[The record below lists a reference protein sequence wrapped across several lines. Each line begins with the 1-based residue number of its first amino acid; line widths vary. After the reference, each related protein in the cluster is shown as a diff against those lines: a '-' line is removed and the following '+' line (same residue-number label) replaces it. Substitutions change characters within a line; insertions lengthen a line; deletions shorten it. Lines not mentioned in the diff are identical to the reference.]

1 MASGKE
7 NQDQESLRRR
17 IGIRGRIYLLLGLLV
32 LVTTTGGTATLW
44 YSYRMESLLEGV
56 IHKDLAAF
64 QTAAALETALV
75 NQKGFVSYYFLD
87 SDPKWLHQLGIY
99 REVFRERLEEARNQA
114 DTPEAKGILAN
125 ISEEYT
131 VYIHGKDEVI
141 ELYRSGQ
148 RETGARLH
156 AEIRSRFFRILELS
170 KDYRQLH
177 TRRISDAQKKSHQQL
192 VHARIATVSTILFDV
207 VLAVVMI
214 VFLLK
219 HILEPLHR
227 LALETSPAG
236 CVPEKGNDVM
246 ALSRSVHGMMKDI
259 DDTHV
264 ALEKSRETLLQAEK
278 MAMVGKLAAG
288 MAHSIRNPFTS
299 VKMRLFSLSRSLKLN
314 SEQEEDFD
322 VVTDEIRHI
331 DTIVQN
337 FLEFSRPPKLQV
349 RTISPSQVVDMTL
362 QLLEHRLKA
371 YDVSVKVVRPGPL
384 PEIQGDP
391 EQLKE
396 VLVNLIINACEAM
409 GRGGHITIREVRKDA
424 GKKNAAAAVMVED
437 DGPGMPASV
446 KEKVFQPFF
455 TTKEEGTGLGLSIA
469 ARIMEEHGGT
479 LAVES
484 EEGQGAVF
492 VLAFPSKE
500 PA

>member
-1 MASGKE
+1 MTSGKE
-7 NQDQESLRRR
+7 IENQDRSRRW
-17 IGIRGRIYLLLGLLV
+17 IGIRGRIYFLLGLLV
-32 LVTTTGGTATLW
+32 LVTSTGGAATLW

-56 IHKDLAAF
+56 IQKDLAAF

-75 NQKGFVSYYFLD
+75 NQKGFVSYFFLD
-87 SDPKWLHQLGIY
+87 RDPKWLHQLGIY
-99 REVFRERLEEARNQA
+99 REVFRERLEEAWKQA
-114 DTPEAKGILAN
+114 GTPEAEEILTKL
-125 ISEEYT
+125 SEEYT
-131 VYIHGKDEVI
+131 VYIRGKDQVI
-141 ELYRSGQ
+141 DLYRSGQ

-156 AEIRSRFFRILELS
+156 AQIRSRFFRILELS
-170 KDYRQLH
+170 EEYRQLH
-177 TRRISDAQKKSHQQL
+177 NHRIDDAQKESHKQL
-192 VHARIATVSTILFDV
+192 IHARIATACTILFDV

-219 HILEPLHR
+219 QILEPIHR

-236 CVPEKGNDVM
+236 CVPEKGDDVM
-246 ALSRSVHGMMKDI
+246 TLSRSVHGMMKDI

-278 MAMVGKLAAG
+278 MAVVGKLAAG

-314 SEQEEDFD
+314 PEQEEDFD

-384 PEIQGDP
+384 PEIDGDP

-409 GRGGHITIREVRKDA
+409 GRGGHITIREVQ
-424 GKKNAAAAVMVED
+424 KNPGQKGAAAVIRVED
-437 DGPGMPASV
+437 SGPGMPASV
-446 KEKVFQPFF
+446 KEKIFLPFY

-484 EEGQGAVF
+484 KEGRGAVF
-492 VLAFPSKE
+492 ILTFPAKE